1 MRKLLYTPICT
12 ALLLG
17 LLVVGASAQQKAQS
31 VEATQ
36 AAVDA
41 SEVPQLKV
49 NPLKELQQLQP
60 PMDEAYEL
68 GAGDTINVYVA
79 GYPELSRQYII
90 GPDGLITIDVAGS
103 VKVAGMSRI
112 AAAEAVHTML
122 STYYTDPSV
131 TIGVDKYG
139 SNTVMIFGN
148 VQHPGI
154 LPYEGTVPTLLDAI
168 ARGGLLVN
176 PTSKDG
182 LPDRCI
188 IYRGQN
194 TVVQVE
200 LEQLLMSS
208 SPLADI
214 RLRRGDK
221 IFIPMDQ
228 GRFVSV
234 LGQVD
239 KPGPVPITSDLDLK
253 MALTRAGGLKD
264 EAGDNPTIHVVQ
276 TASNKEFT
284 IQYKQLMKP
293 GGGREITLQPG
304 DVVLIPKSGFNK
316 AAYVLTKLS
325 PVATLITLGAL
336 AYGW

>member
-1 MRKLLYTPICT
+1 MRKFFHTPICT
-12 ALLLG
+12 AMLLG
-17 LLVVGASAQQKAQS
+17 LLAAGASAQKKVQS
-31 VEATQ
+31 ANVSQ
-36 AAVDA
+36 AAVNPAD
-41 SEVPQLKV
+41 VPQLKV
-49 NPLKELQQLQP
+49 NPLKELQEFQP
-60 PMDEAYEL
+60 PVDEAYEL

-79 GYPELSRQYII
+79 GYPELSRQYVI

-103 VKVAGMSRI
+103 VKVAGLTRT
-112 AAAEAVHTML
+112 AAADAVRTML
-122 STYYTDPSV
+122 AAFYTDPSV
-131 TIGVDKYG
+131 TIGVEKYG

-154 LPYEGTVPTLLDAI
+154 LLYEGTTPTLLDAI

-176 PTSKDG
+176 PSAKDG

-200 LEQLLMSS
+200 LEQLLMST

-221 IFIPMDQ
+221 IFIPIDQ

-239 KPGPVPITSDLDLK
+239 KPGPVPLSTDLDLK
-253 MALTRAGGLKD
+253 MAITRAGGIKD

-276 TASNKEFT
+276 TATNKEIT
-284 IQYKQLMKP
+284 IPYKQLMRP
-293 GGGREITLQPG
+293 GGGKEITLQAG

-316 AAYVLTKLS
+316 AAYVLTKIS
-325 PVATLITLGAL
+325 PVATLVTLGAL